1 MSSKEKARDI
11 TLGVIRIP
19 RQYNGPKGVKRS
31 KDDGPV
37 YTKNIFMGMTH

>member
-1 MSSKEKARDI
+1 MQENLIKWEELFFFMKEKE
-11 TLGVIRIP
+11 
-19 RQYNGPKGVKRS
+19 VKRS